1 MEQIKERPILFSG
14 EMARAILEG
23 RKTVTRRVLKLKVKP
38 QDYFEAKAIYP
49 DGGGNWIAWE
59 TDEPGLAEFTK
70 KAYPNGE
77 GFPCPYGKPGD
88 RLWVRETWRPC
99 KVPQHGDSQCVEYRA
114 TDYCKAGHLT
124 TLNRTGWKPSIFMP
138 RWASRLTLEI
148 TEVRV
153 ERLARISEADC
164 LAEGIN
170 LEEADRTYAS
180 AVAAFAG
187 LWDSI
192 NGRGNFYNNPWVW
205 VISFRKVEVD

>member
-1 MEQIKERPILFSG
+1 MEQVKERPILFSG
-14 EMARAILEG
+14 EMVRAILEG
-23 RKTVTRRVLKLKVKP
+23 RKTVTRRTIKPQPEYVDSGGRIHKLKNLSARE
-38 QDYFEAKAIYP
+38 QEI
-49 DGGGNWIAWE
+49 GIA
-59 TDEPGLAEFTK
+59 GLLRD
-70 KAYPNGE
+70 
-77 GFPCPYGKPGD
+77 CPYGKPGE

-124 TLNRTGWKPSIFMP
+124 ALNRTGWKPSIHMP

-153 ERLARISEADC
+153 ERLARISESDC

-192 NGRGNFYNNPWVW
+192 NGKGSFYNNPWVF
-205 VISFRKVEVD
+205 VISFRKVEAA